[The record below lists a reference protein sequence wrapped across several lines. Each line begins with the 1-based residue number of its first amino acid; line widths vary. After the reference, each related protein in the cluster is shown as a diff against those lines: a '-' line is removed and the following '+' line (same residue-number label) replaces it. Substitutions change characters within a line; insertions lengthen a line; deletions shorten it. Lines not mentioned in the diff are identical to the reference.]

1 MQTLLLTLID
11 AGAAAL
17 SYRVG
22 VEEPAQVQAG
32 AVILIRR
39 ADAADDLATAPASS
53 SIAGQI
59 RRFQLVEHQQDAK
72 NCSGAELCPRH
83 NAAGCSTT
91 SSINGAVS

>member
-39 ADAADDLATAPASS
+39 ADAADDLKHEHGLITRSASEDMMFAQLLLRLSTANAALSSRGVCLPATA
-53 SIAGQI
+53 
-59 RRFQLVEHQQDAK
+59 LV
-72 NCSGAELCPRH
+72 
-83 NAAGCSTT
+83 
-91 SSINGAVS
+91 